1 MAELQNVD
9 PKVLDVEKAKERAK
23 YSKAVRKSLEKKIH
37 ESEVLLRQREERL
50 QEIKA
55 KKLAAEQELKEKQVK
70 DFLIDF

>member
-1 MAELQNVD
+1 LAELQNVD

>member
-70 DFLIDF
+70 DFLVDF